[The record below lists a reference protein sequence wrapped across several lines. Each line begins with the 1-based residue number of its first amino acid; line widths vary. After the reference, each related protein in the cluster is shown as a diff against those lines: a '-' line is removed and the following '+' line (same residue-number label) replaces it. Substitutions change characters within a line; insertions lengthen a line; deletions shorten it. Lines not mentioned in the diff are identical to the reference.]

1 MDVDK
6 QVQPQS
12 QPKQPQQ
19 QQHSAPAD
27 NVPSSNPRPVALPV
41 SRVKTIMKTCP
52 DTSMISQEAAV
63 VVTKSTV
70 SVWVH
75 ANLVY
80 CYSNEFC
87 AYDMVVVLE

>member
-6 QVQPQS
+6 EVQS
-12 QPKQPQQ
+12 QSKPIQQ
-19 QQHSAPAD
+19 QQRPSSGDTVA
-27 NVPSSNPRPVALPV
+27 SSNPRPVVLPV

-70 SVWVH
+70 SMQIF
-75 ANLVY
+75 VY
-80 CYSNEFC
+80 
-87 AYDMVVVLE
+87 